1 MGTELAKDSSGIKT
15 PPQSFLSI
23 FRFLGPGM
31 IIAGSIVGS
40 GELIATTK
48 VGAEAGFTLLWLII
62 IGCVIKVFTQI
73 EFGRYTIT
81 FNQTPLK
88 ALDTIPGPRLKVN
101 WIVWY
106 WVILN
111 FLVLTQQGG
120 IVGGVGQ
127 AMTISYPLTNQGK
140 TYNDL
145 QDQLVEAKVQIAILQ
160 QQNPKSS
167 QLTLLTQK
175 INTLTKQIQNLSE
188 PKDSYLWATII
199 AVLTSVM
206 LFIGR
211 YGFIQ
216 AATTFLVITF
226 TFVTVITLFLLQTT
240 PWAVSSRELFS
251 GLSFKL
257 PEASEILGKNP
268 VSTALAAFGIIG
280 MGAVELVMYPY
291 WCMEKGYAKFT
302 GIRNSTSAWI
312 KRARGWMRVLYVD
325 AWVSMFVYTFAT
337 VAFFLLGAAVLG
349 RTGLNPAGRDMIRFL
364 AEMYVPVF
372 GSWAQ
377 VVFLFGAFAVLYSTF
392 FVVSAGNARIIADA
406 LILYGLIGDT
416 DESRL
421 KWTKILSI
429 GWPMCAMAMYWLVG
443 WLFKGQSPAVM
454 ILASG
459 TGQAIMLPMLGFAAL
474 YFCFKRSDKKMQPK
488 LVWKIFLFIS
498 CLGFLTI
505 GIWILYDTF
514 L

>member
-1 MGTELAKDSSGIKT
+1 
-15 PPQSFLSI
+15 
-23 FRFLGPGM
+23 
-31 IIAGSIVGS
+31 
-40 GELIATTK
+40 
-48 VGAEAGFTLLWLII
+48 
-62 IGCVIKVFTQI
+62 
-73 EFGRYTIT
+73 
-81 FNQTPLK
+81 
-88 ALDTIPGPRLKVN
+88 
-101 WIVWY
+101 
-106 WVILN
+106 
-111 FLVLTQQGG
+111 
-120 IVGGVGQ
+120 
-127 AMTISYPLTNQGK
+127 
-140 TYNDL
+140 
-145 QDQLVEAKVQIAILQ
+145 
-160 QQNPKSS
+160 
-167 QLTLLTQK
+167 
-175 INTLTKQIQNLSE
+175 
-188 PKDSYLWATII
+188 
-199 AVLTSVM
+199 M

-349 RTGLNPAGRDMIRFL
+349 RTGLNPAGKDMIRFL